1 MSTHDL
7 TDPADLAQIGVR
19 LTSGIPDPILRAALD
34 AAIDPVMIHR
44 PDGTLVYWNDI
55 AATTAGFQTTD
66 VSCVDPWAWTTAP
79 IHIRDE
85 RMNQLRHQRSLRF
98 TCDNRTSA
106 GPAERHVEVAVA
118 WVETEAGPLIISI
131 ERDVSERTQAE
142 RALRDMAFRDP
153 LTGLANRAMLEDRLK
168 LAVANAQR
176 HHDVLGVLFVDLDDF
191 KPVNDTYGHAVG
203 DALLKTVGARMLGA
217 VRAEDTVARVG
228 GDEFVVVL
236 PRLREGGGL
245 VRAASKVRSVVNE
258 PFALDTGELCCVT
271 ATVGHALFDPEHD
284 DAHTLLI
291 RADLAMYHARQMGI
305 DIAGAEPLG

>member
-7 TDPADLAQIGVR
+7 TDPADIAQIGDR
-19 LTSGIPDPILRAALD
+19 LSGGTPDTILRAALD
-34 AAIDPVMIHR
+34 AAIDPVMIHH
-44 PDGTLVYWNDI
+44 PDGTLVYWNAI
-55 AATTAGFQTTD
+55 AAATAGFETTE
-66 VSCVDPWAWTTAP
+66 VHGVEPWAWTTASSR
-79 IHIRDE
+79 IRDE
-85 RMNQLRHQRSLRF
+85 RMNQLRHQGSLRF
-98 TCDNRTSA
+98 TCDNRIHGDT
-106 GPAERHVEVAVA
+106 ERHVEVSSA
-118 WVETEAGPLIISI
+118 WVESDVGPLIVSI

-176 HHDVLGVLFVDLDDF
+176 HHDILGVLFVDLDDF
-191 KPVNDTYGHAVG
+191 KPVNDTYGHAAG
-203 DALLKTVGARMLGA
+203 DALLKTVAARMLGA
-217 VRAEDTVARVG
+217 VRTEDTVARVG

-236 PRLREGGGL
+236 PRLRESIGL
-245 VRAASKVRSVVNE
+245 IRAANKVRSVVNE
-258 PFALDTGELCCVT
+258 PFTLPSGELCYVT